1 MFVLLFMFLFS
12 GFVREADVN
21 KKDEEEIQECIC

>member
-21 KKDEEEIQECIC
+21 KKDEEIQECIC